1 MSILNKKDAESFER
15 DLMSL
20 AAVSRS
26 AGIHLVLATQRPS
39 ADVVTSTLKANL
51 DARIAF
57 RVASNTNSR
66 VVLDAPGAENLLG
79 RGDMLF
85 RRSSGETLR
94 LQAPFMGEEEMQ
106 AYLASLG
113 AR

>member
-1 MSILNKKDAESFER
+1 MARCCGS
-15 DLMSL
+15 
-20 AAVSRS
+20 VS
-26 AGIHLVLATQRPS
+26 P
-39 ADVVTSTLKANL
+39 TLKANL

-66 VVLDAPGAENLLG
+66 VVLDTTGAENLLG
-79 RGDMLF
+79 RGDMLY
-85 RRSSGETLR
+85 RPPSGEIIR

-106 AYLASLG
+106 SYLAELITS